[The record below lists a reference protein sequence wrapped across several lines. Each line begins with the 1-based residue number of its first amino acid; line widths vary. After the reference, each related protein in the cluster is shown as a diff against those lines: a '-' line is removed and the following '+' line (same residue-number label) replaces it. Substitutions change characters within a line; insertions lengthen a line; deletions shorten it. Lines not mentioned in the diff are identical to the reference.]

1 MKHNK
6 NQGMHTLDNEPITFI
21 VDGMNAHI
29 KSTRHRKGMLVV
41 TLELDK
47 ESCCGII
54 PRFKK
59 SAKSQN
65 QAIMEYLLEGHSI
78 TPLEA
83 LEMFGC
89 FRLGARIA
97 DLKKLGMRIQN
108 DNPRDP
114 VTGKRYAKYHVVH
127 K

>member
-1 MKHNK
+1 MKTTR
-6 NQGMHTLDNEPITFI
+6 NQSIDGKPLTFI
-21 VDGMNAHI
+21 VDGMNAHV
-29 KSTRHRKGMLVV
+29 KSTRRRKDTIVV

-47 ESCCGII
+47 EDCCGII
-54 PRFKK
+54 PRFNK
-59 SAKSQN
+59 SAKSQK
-65 QAIMEYLLEGHSI
+65 QAIMEYLLDGHSI

-97 DLKKLGMRIQN
+97 DLKKLGMKIQN

-114 VTGKRYAKYHVVH
+114 VTGKRYAKYRIAS

>member
-1 MKHNK
+1 MKNNRK
-6 NQGMHTLDNEPITFI
+6 HTLTMTNEPISFI
-21 VDGMNAHI
+21 VDGMTAHV
-29 KSTRHRKGMLVV
+29 KSMRHRKGTLVV
-41 TLELDK
+41 TLELDR

-59 SAKSQN
+59 STKSQN
-65 QAIMEYLLEGHSI
+65 QAIMEYLLDGHSI

-97 DLKKLGMRIQN
+97 DLKKLGMKIQN

-114 VTGKRYAKYHVVH
+114 VTGKRYAKYHVAY

>member
-1 MKHNK
+1 MKPTRNLCI
-6 NQGMHTLDNEPITFI
+6 GDEPVTFI
-21 VDGMNAHI
+21 VDGMNAHV
-29 KSTRHRKGMLVV
+29 KSTRHRKGTLVV

-54 PRFKK
+54 PRFNK
-59 SAKSQN
+59 SAKSQK
-65 QAIMEYLLEGHSI
+65 QAIMEYLLDGHSI

-97 DLKKLGMRIQN
+97 DLRKLGMNIQN

-114 VTGKRYAKYHVVH
+114 VTGKRYAKYRLCQR
-127 K
+127 